1 MKTTSLMIAT
11 ALSASLALAPAYAA
25 AAKPPTDAMT
35 EPLTVSKVE
44 AKKAAAFENDKREI
58 FETLFDAHMSLE
70 RGAKEEA
77 ERYINEAF
85 AELEDANSKGATT
98 EGVRDLPV
106 TKVVELKFGNALMP
120 KVVYIPVGDKD
131 LDVEDFSDALKI
143 KGIERGDIEDSKV
156 KYVRLKIDEAKLI
169 HDLNEAREE
178 ITDDDLGG
186 AQAQIH
192 DAQTTMIHE
201 FDGSQSAEI
210 IARDHLSLTRF
221 MLKAAEYEGAREA
234 LEVAEAAFID
244 LQEKDVDA
252 AGRNAPGIENIRLD
266 MDELQ
271 ALISRRDPSLADQ
284 IDAKLEKWWNSVG

>member
-1 MKTTSLMIAT
+1 MKTTSLLIAT
-11 ALSASLALAPAYAA
+11 ALSASFALAPVYAE
-25 AAKPPTDAMT
+25 AAKPPT
-35 EPLTVSKVE
+35 EPMTVSKLD
-44 AKKAAAFENDKREI
+44 AKKAAAFEDDKREI
-58 FETLFDAHMSLE
+58 FETLFETHMSLE
-70 RGAKEEA
+70 RGAKDEA
-77 ERYINEAF
+77 ERQINEAF
-85 AELEDANSKGATT
+85 ADLEDANSKGATV

-106 TKVVELKFGNALMP
+106 TKVVELKFGNALLP
-120 KVVYIPVGDKD
+120 KVVYVPVGDHD

-143 KGIERGDIEDSKV
+143 KGIERGDIEDAKV

-178 ITDDDLGG
+178 IADDDMSG

-192 DAQTTMIHE
+192 DAQITMIHE
-201 FDGSQSAEI
+201 FDGGQSAEV
-210 IARDHLSLTRF
+210 IARDHLALTRF

-244 LQEKDVDA
+244 LQDKDVDA
-252 AGRNAPGIENIRLD
+252 AGRNAPGIEKIRLD